1 MAEGEAASTLKSIL
15 DKASQKNG
23 KLDNSNPLAQ
33 PPKCPQCGSK
43 KLYKDGLRY
52 LNNGTNI
59 QRWLCRNCG
68 YRFSQKRPLQKNQDW
83 QINTPSTLLSKRQV
97 FELLTEESKNLTAS
111 EAKQETPLRDST
123 KLDVKGKLVEYAFYM
138 EKQGY
143 AKETIRGNNG
153 CLKALLTRNAD
164 LFDPESVKET
174 LAKEQKWSQNRRRNI
189 INAYTLF
196 LKINRTQWEKP
207 LCNVVRKIPFIPTEQ
222 EIDQLIAGCPK
233 KTATFLQL
241 LKETAMRSGEAK
253 RLKWTD
259 IDFQRRLIT
268 LNDPE
273 KNGLPRLWN
282 NPTSKLLDMVN
293 ALPRKNIYVFGNAR
307 SNTIKSTFNK
317 ARRRIANKLQ
327 NPRLLQIHFH
337 TLRHWKA
344 TMEYH
349 NTEDLLHTMAFL
361 GHKKSD
367 TTLMYIQL
375 DQKLFKQSDD
385 SFTTKIAH
393 NVGEAA
399 ALVEVGF
406 EYVTGEY
413 SDGGKLFRK
422 PK

>member
-1 MAEGEAASTLKSIL
+1 MTEESHHGHKEPRDRNKHFL
-15 DKASQKNG
+15 DG
-23 KLDNSNPLAQ
+23 NSR
-33 PPKCPQCGSK
+33 CPQCGSMRV
-43 KLYKDGLRY
+43 YKDGMRY
-52 LNNGTNI
+52 LNDSQSV
-59 QRWLCRNCG
+59 QRWLCRDYG
-68 YRFSQKRPLQKNQDW
+68 LRFSQSDDARSNKSQRL
-83 QINTPSTLLSKRQV
+83 STVDTQSLNRAIALVSSRQV
-97 FELLTEESKNLTAS
+97 CDLAEESKNLTAS
-111 EAKQETPLRDST
+111 EVKQETPLRDST

-143 AKETIRGNNG
+143 ARETIRSNNG
-153 CLKALLTRNAD
+153 CLRALLTRNAD
-164 LFDPESVKET
+164 LLDPESVKEA
-174 LAKEQKWSQNRRRNI
+174 LAKEQGWSQNRRRNI

-196 LKINRTQWEKP
+196 LKINRMQWEKP

-241 LKETAMRSGEAK
+241 LKETAIRCGEAK

-293 ALPRKNIYVFGNAR
+293 ALPRNNIRVFGNAC

-327 NPRLLQIHFH
+327 NPRLVQIHFH

-349 NTEDLLHTMAFL
+349 NTKDLLHTMAFL

-367 TTLMYIQL
+367 TTLLYIQL

-393 NVGEAA
+393 NVDEAA

-413 SDGGKLFRK
+413 DDGGKLFRK
-422 PK
+422 RK